1 MLFSKTRRLIMQKMN
16 ETRDGDIVILR
27 HRPCNNTY
35 VQKKDDD
42 EILYSKEEWDLK
54 QKKEHLEEEMQKAT
68 SVKQSDCFK
77 RYKKSRIK
85 NIVEKPSQKTPNFHK
100 ISELKR
106 KMHAIKNSVQTQVR

>member
-1 MLFSKTRRLIMQKMN
+1 MQKMN

-54 QKKEHLEEEMQKAT
+54 QKKEHLEEMQKAK
-68 SVKQSDCFK
+68 SVKQSDCFE

-85 NIVEKPSQKTPNFHK
+85 NIVEKSSQKTPKNHK
-100 ISELKR
+100 ISELRR
-106 KMHAIKNSVQTQVR
+106 KMQAIKNTVQTQVR

>member
-35 VQKKDDD
+35 VQKK
-42 EILYSKEEWDLK
+42 
-54 QKKEHLEEEMQKAT
+54 EHLEETQKEQ
-68 SVKQSDCFK
+68 SVKQSDRFE

-85 NIVEKPSQKTPNFHK
+85 NIVEKPSQKTPNNHK
-100 ISELKR
+100 ISELRR
-106 KMHAIKNSVQTQVR
+106 KMQAIKNSVQTQTR